1 MHIYFVNHADDDD
14 AVAETTKTMEPRG
27 FERVEDAADADLAVL
42 LVSGPALRDGLGDVP
57 SALQHTGVR
66 VLPVLWGKGML
77 PDRFPV
83 HRKHMHG
90 ARVPMDLVKLLVD
103 ERKRFG
109 RKIIDSK
116 KDLFGYGLYLGL
128 VHRAP

>member
-1 MHIYFVNHADDDD
+1 MRIYFVNHADDDE
-14 AVAETTKTMEPRG
+14 AVAETTKAMEGRG
-27 FERVEDAADADLAVL
+27 FERAEAPTEADLAVL
-42 LVSGPALRDGLGDVP
+42 LVSGAALRDGLGDQP
-57 SALQHTGVR
+57 TALQQTGLR
-66 VLPVLWGKGML
+66 VLPVLWGTGML
-77 PDRFPV
+77 PARFPV

-90 ARVPMDLVKLLVD
+90 ARAPADLLKLLVD

-128 VHRAP
+128 VHRVP